1 MFDYS
6 KMFDLSGRRALVIG
20 GASGIGQ
27 ASALGLAAH
36 GAEVVVADVNVALAE
51 ETVDEIKKSGGKAA
65 AMKIDMRDKA
75 NIEAAAQSLGALDA
89 LVVTP
94 SINVRKPLLDLTDE
108 EFDRVVDLNL
118 KGVFRVLRAFAP
130 PMAARGKGS
139 IVAFSSVR
147 AQVVEPGQGVYA
159 ATKAGTLQM
168 IRALA
173 AELGTSGRAPQRRR
187 AGRGRDAADQAD
199 HRERGL
205 VSRLRRQIDAEA
217 LGQTRPRWPARW
229 CSFAPTQVPTSPAL
243 ICWSTAVGRLRMV
256 ASLRRC
262 RKRQGEG
269 QGPRD
274 LSSRAQRSDPAA
286 RAGRRRRRHPAD
298 LVRDRQ
304 TTLGDAQRQG
314 AANRCPLRAH
324 ARTRFAGLPLR
335 AR

>member
-1 MFDYS
+1 MFDYA

-20 GASGIGQ
+20 GASGIGR

-51 ETVDEIKKSGGKAA
+51 ETVQAVKAEGGAA
-65 AMKIDMRDKA
+65 EALKIDMRDQTSIDA
-75 NIEAAAQSLGALDA
+75 VAQKLGALDA

-130 PMAARGKGS
+130 AMAARGKGS

-173 AELGTSGRAPQRRR
+173 AELGPSGVRLNAVAPGVVETPLTKPIIDNEAWYRVYADKSMLKRWASPAEMAGAVVFLCADASSYVTGSYLLVDGGWTAADGRFTPPLPKR
-187 AGRGRDAADQAD
+187 AG
-199 HRERGL
+199 
-205 VSRLRRQIDAEA
+205 
-217 LGQTRPRWPARW
+217 
-229 CSFAPTQVPTSPAL
+229 
-243 ICWSTAVGRLRMV
+243 
-256 ASLRRC
+256 
-262 RKRQGEG
+262 
-269 QGPRD
+269 
-274 LSSRAQRSDPAA
+274 
-286 RAGRRRRRHPAD
+286 
-298 LVRDRQ
+298 
-304 TTLGDAQRQG
+304 
-314 AANRCPLRAH
+314 
-324 ARTRFAGLPLR
+324 
-335 AR
+335 